1 MYCKYC
7 QTQNPQKKEQLK
19 TKLDYKA
26 YHSDKWEKSART
38 WVNTH
43 DVCMDIYNVLY
54 RKKLKHEVLTG
65 PANRI

>member
-1 MYCKYC
+1 MGKV
-7 QTQNPQKKEQLK
+7 
-19 TKLDYKA
+19 
-26 YHSDKWEKSART
+26 SA
-38 WVNTH
+38 NMGQHTH